1 MCPQG
6 AFSGCSS
13 RQGDQSFWV
22 PGAEGLL
29 GTPDVQWQN
38 QDCPEQIRMVD
49 HSHTCAERASKGLG
63 RMWERWPRLVLAG
76 PAPACQPCIS
86 TLSDATSNP

>member
-38 QDCPEQIRMVD
+38 QDCPEQIRMVG
-49 HSHTCAERASKGLG
+49 HPQTVPSGLLRDWGACG
-63 RMWERWPRLVLAG
+63 RDGHDWSSLALPQLVSLA
-76 PAPACQPCIS
+76 
-86 TLSDATSNP
+86 